1 MGRGV
6 LAVHRTASIVSDL
19 RALSL
24 LSSTTV
30 SPEVSPGQSQME
42 KSLNVSSLA
51 CLGPTGSGQSTKLAV
66 LLRTA

>member
-6 LAVHRTASIVSDL
+6 LGVHRTASIVSDL

-30 SPEVSPGQSQME
+30 SPEVSLGQSQME
-42 KSLNVSSLA
+42 KSLNISTLA
-51 CLGPTGSGQSTKLAV
+51 CLGPTGSRQSTKLAV

>member
-6 LAVHRTASIVSDL
+6 LGVHRTASIVSDL
-19 RALSL
+19 CALSL

-30 SPEVSPGQSQME
+30 SPEVSLGQSQME
-42 KSLNVSSLA
+42 KSLNISTLA
-51 CLGPTGSGQSTKLAV
+51 CLGPTGSRQSTKLAV

>member
-30 SPEVSPGQSQME
+30 SPEVSLGQSQME
-42 KSLNVSSLA
+42 KSLNISTLA
-51 CLGPTGSGQSTKLAV
+51 CLGPTGSRQSTKLAV